1 MQRPDC
7 HECGA
12 EMEPT
17 NHIAEYKCPE
27 CGQRAI
33 GPDIEDELYDLD
45 DIIEAEEE
53 DFDLAAD

>member
-1 MQRPDC
+1 
-7 HECGA
+7 
-12 EMEPT
+12 MEPT